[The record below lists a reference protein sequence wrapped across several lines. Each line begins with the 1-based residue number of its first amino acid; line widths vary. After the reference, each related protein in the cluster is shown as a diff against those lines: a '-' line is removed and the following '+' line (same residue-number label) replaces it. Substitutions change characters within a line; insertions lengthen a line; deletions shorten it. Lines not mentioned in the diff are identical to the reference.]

1 MSYDEDKKEMEDFLD
16 DLLDYLDN
24 DGKYGV
30 IEKIDYDSAILTET
44 ITSGFKFQITI
55 KEK

>member
-16 DLLDYLDN
+16 DLLDYLES
-24 DGKYGV
+24 DGKYEV
-30 IEKIDYDSAILTET
+30 VEKIDYDSAILTET